1 MKKNPKQTVA
11 LNKTKPK
18 QHKTALAKK
27 TVIITR
33 YKCTKPYGLPGRKGD
48 KMWGRSFPSMVASIA
63 DCIFQ
68 GTMWQG
74 SFLLLTMWQKKRT
87 NEKNNP
93 QQLNLN
99 DNKTLSSLNNNQWET
114 RAKKKKKPK
123 KKLGELLVSKTSQML
138 LSHLLCATGQSLSGW
153 WQVHW
158 QWQLEL
164 GQQLELVDC
173 RVQESHF
180 SWCGCLE
187 QLQWKKS
194 KDNVLPSSRDRDV
207 LSNCG

>member
-33 YKCTKPYGLPGRKGD
+33 YKCTKPYGLPGRKGN

-74 SFLLLTMWQKKRT
+74 SLLLLTMWQKKRT

-114 RAKKKKKPK
+114 RAKKKKNQKRNLENYWCPK
-123 KKLGELLVSKTSQML
+123 QVKCCWAICSVPLDKASPGGGRSID
-138 LSHLLCATGQSLSGW
+138 SG
-153 WQVHW
+153 
-158 QWQLEL
+158 
-164 GQQLELVDC
+164 
-173 RVQESHF
+173 
-180 SWCGCLE
+180 SW
-187 QLQWKKS
+187 
-194 KDNVLPSSRDRDV
+194 N
-207 LSNCG
+207 